1 MRRSCGSTAARLGR
15 GVRDGGSLEPTMP
28 VAAAAAVPRLHAVA
42 RQLYGESGGRSA
54 AEAAEVRL
62 PGEGGC
68 ATDPDSPAAAALAAA
83 AAAAAAA
90 GPSPSAAAAAARPRR
105 ALTEEQLLRF
115 HSDGFLIVRGL
126 VSATDVAALSERT
139 DAIASRSVASVPTE
153 KVQLDPPGAEVPLE
167 LGHTATTGVRK
178 MYDLTMHDEEMLAHA
193 RRPAIVDV
201 IEDLLGTTDIKLYGG
216 SLPNSE
222 TCCHSALQFCRTQS
236 SSFLPSR

>member
-1 MRRSCGSTAARLGR
+1 M
-15 GVRDGGSLEPTMP
+15 RDGGSLEPTMP

-54 AEAAEVRL
+54 AEAARA
-62 PGEGGC
+62 PPAAGEGGC